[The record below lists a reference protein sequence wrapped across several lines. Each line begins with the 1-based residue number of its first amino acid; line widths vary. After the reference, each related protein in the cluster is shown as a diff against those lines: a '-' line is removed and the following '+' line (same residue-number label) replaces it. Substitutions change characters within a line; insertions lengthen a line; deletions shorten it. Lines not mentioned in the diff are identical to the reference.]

1 MWPITNIGGEQGDR
15 YWSGQKETN
24 KQKMW

>member
-15 YWSGQKETN
+15 FWSGQNETD